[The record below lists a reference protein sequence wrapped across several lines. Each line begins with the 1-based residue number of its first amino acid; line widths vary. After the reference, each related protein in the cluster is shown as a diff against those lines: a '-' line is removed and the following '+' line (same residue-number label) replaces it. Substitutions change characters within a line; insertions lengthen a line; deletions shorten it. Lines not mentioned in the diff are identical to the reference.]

1 MEGQAQC
8 LTPYLPAGPHTLRV
22 LWDNA
27 ASFTEL
33 RLRNVHVQTCQG
45 PDSDGNGIKD
55 WVDQLARSQSGLD
68 LTNNSLTNLVSP
80 VCLVG
85 RDPYPSL
92 VQIAVQGSQNQVPRV
107 VPAPNGRWYADVAL
121 PKSQNT
127 PLILNVSYQNGALSE
142 WRQITWKPL
151 NLLAGGDLTLRK
163 GDSLLLTVRPPGA
176 PATNMVITIGTNQ
189 LPVWQ
194 VP

>member
-1 MEGQAQC
+1 V
-8 LTPYLPAGPHTLRV
+8 LDPVPAGWPAYLAGSLGQRRQLHRT
-22 LWDNA
+22 A
-27 ASFTEL
+27 APECACPNLPRAGQRWERDQRLGGPTRPQPIGPGSDQREL
-33 RLRNVHVQTCQG
+33 DQFGVAGVPGRAGPLSIAGADRSARLAEPG
-45 PDSDGNGIKD
+45 PASRT
-55 WVDQLARSQSGLD
+55 RSRWP
-68 LTNNSLTNLVSP
+68 LV
-80 VCLVG
+80 CG
-85 RDPYPSL
+85 CG
-92 VQIAVQGSQNQVPRV
+92 A
-107 VPAPNGRWYADVAL
+107 AEE
-121 PKSQNT
+121 QNT
-127 PLILNVSYQNGALSE
+127 PLVLNVSYQNGVLSE